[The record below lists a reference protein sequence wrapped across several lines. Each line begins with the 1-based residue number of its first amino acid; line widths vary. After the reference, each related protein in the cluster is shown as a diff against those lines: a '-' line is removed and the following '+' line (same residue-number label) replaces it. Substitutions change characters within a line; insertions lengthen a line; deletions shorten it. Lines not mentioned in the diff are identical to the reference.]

1 MRNSPISITNAINR
15 QRYSAGGCRSIRN
28 QSWNLWL
35 AGGAIAG
42 IVLLPVLYLLVRVA
56 DTSQNT
62 WELVFQATTLHT
74 LGRSLGLAI
83 TVSSASAVIA
93 VPLAWLTTRTD
104 LPLRKLWFILGSLP
118 MVIPSYVGAYLMVA
132 SLGPRGVISQFLT
145 NTFGITH
152 LPAIYGFTGAAY
164 LLTLLSYPY
173 TLLSVRAA
181 LQGMDPALEE
191 AARSLGHTRWSTFWR
206 VTLPQLRP
214 AIALG
219 SLLIALYVL
228 RDFGAVS
235 IMRYNT
241 FTRVIYLQ
249 YSTSFDRAS
258 AAAFSL
264 VLITLTVSFVL
275 FEQWQRK
282 RNRMYASSAHKI
294 RNPSTISLGRWR
306 WPALFFCSGI
316 AILGLFIPA
325 SVLAYWLWR
334 GLLVGENMLPVWV
347 STSNSVLVSLLAA
360 AATVL
365 AGLPI
370 AYLGVRYPGRAS
382 RGLESVAH
390 IAFALPGIVIA
401 LALVFFTTNFAL
413 PFYQTLPV
421 LVLAY
426 GILYLSQAV
435 STQRTALLQIP
446 PGIEEAARSLGR
458 NPRQVLATI
467 TLPIIRPGIL
477 TGFGLVFLTAMK
489 ELPATL
495 ILSPIG
501 FKTLAMQVWS
511 AVSEAFFAQAALPAL
526 ILIGASSIPLAVLA
540 LREQK

>member
-1 MRNSPISITNAINR
+1 MLDQLTSVANIYNR
-15 QRYSAGGCRSIRN
+15 QRYPESGCQSIRN
-28 QSWNLWL
+28 QPWNLWL
-35 AGGAIAG
+35 AGGLVAG
-42 IVLLPVLYLLVRVA
+42 VVLLPILYLLVRVG
-56 DTSQNT
+56 DTSQQT
-62 WELVFQATTLHT
+62 WELIFQTTTLHT
-74 LGRSLGLAI
+74 LGRSLGLA
-83 TVSSASAVIA
+83 TFVSSASAMIA

-132 SLGPRGVISQFLT
+132 SLGPRGVVSQFLS
-145 NTFGITH
+145 NTFGITQ

-164 LLTLLSYPY
+164 VLTLLSYPY

-191 AARSLGHTRWSTFWR
+191 AARSLGQTRWSTFWR

-249 YSTSFDRAS
+249 YSASFDRAS

-264 VLITLTVSFVL
+264 VLMTLTVSFVAI
-275 FEQWQRK
+275 EQWQRR
-282 RNRMYASSAHKI
+282 RNRDYISSTHI
-294 RNPSTISLGRWR
+294 RRNPTLITLGRWR
-306 WPALFFCSGI
+306 WPALLFCSGI
-316 AILGLFIPA
+316 AILSLIIPA

-334 GLLVGENMLPVWV
+334 GLLVGENALPVWI
-347 STSNSVLVSLLAA
+347 STSNSVIVSFLAA
-360 AATVL
+360 AATLL

-370 AYLGVRYPGRAS
+370 AYLGVRYPSRAS
-382 RGLESVAH
+382 RTLESLTH
-390 IAFALPGIVIA
+390 ITFSLPGIVIA
-401 LALVFFTTNFAL
+401 LALVFFTTKFAL

-426 GILYLSQAV
+426 VILYLSQAV
-435 STQRTALLQIP
+435 SAQRTALLQVP
-446 PGIEEAARSLGR
+446 PGVEEAARSLGR
-458 NPRQVLATI
+458 NPRQVLI
-467 TLPIIRPGIL
+467 SIILPLIRPGIL
-477 TGFGLVFLTAMK
+477 TGFALVFLTVMK

-511 AVSEAFFAQAALPAL
+511 TVSEAFFAQAALPAL
-526 ILIGASSIPLAVLA
+526 ILIGASSIPMAILA